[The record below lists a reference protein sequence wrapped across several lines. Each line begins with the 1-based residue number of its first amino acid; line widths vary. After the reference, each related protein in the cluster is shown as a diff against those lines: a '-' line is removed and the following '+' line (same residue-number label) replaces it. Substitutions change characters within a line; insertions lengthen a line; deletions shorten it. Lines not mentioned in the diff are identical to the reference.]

1 MTEVCI
7 FANLWSLTGAICSI
21 DFPETHSIFD
31 PFWEEHLNNFSA
43 IKKLGS
49 SDWKKFHFSKSAF
62 PSTLA
67 AHFLVSGWCNR
78 SDNCFRPTK
87 SFGHHLRNSK
97 SYFQKIKRFFR
108 NPLLLINFLPLGST
122 KLVSV
127 FMFLGS
133 VYVVTKVSYASSKT
147 SSIYKR
153 KGETFLG
160 SDKRQ
165 CFCILEFE
173 IQYCYYYSR
182 LPI

>member
-1 MTEVCI
+1 MTELCI

-87 SFGHHLRNSK
+87 SFGHHHRNSK
-97 SYFQKIKRFFR
+97 SYLIFKNKKKSSAPHQFSATW
-108 NPLLLINFLPLGST
+108 LLSWFLYSC
-122 KLVSV
+122 
-127 FMFLGS
+127 FCS

-147 SSIYKR
+147 SSLYKR

-173 IQYCYYYSR
+173 IQYCYAYSI